1 MPSQPNFVRIRSLGA
16 FVLVAL
22 LLVTSVI
29 GCSQTPS
36 ASSSE
41 TASPSASP
49 SSSSSAAE
57 SAPSAPETRVFT
69 DGLGREVEIPVHPQR
84 VVVSEFS
91 SQALTVGVKPIGLGP
106 NDLKN
111 AFTQAQ
117 LTDIDDVGDPPNAE
131 KILDLKP
138 DLIIFSQYM
147 PEIYPDAMAQIEK
160 IAPVVYIAFEDPI
173 YDVLTTV
180 ADALGKTEEAA
191 EWIKGYEAERDQ
203 VREEVQ
209 EALGEQTVS
218 IFRIQKGRLRIYLST
233 NFGGYALRSALGAK
247 APEAVQEEIAKAKW
261 ANAVEISLEKLPEY
275 AGDKMLV
282 IVAGEGDDQDEYQ
295 AIKDTA
301 LWKSLPA
308 VKNGDVYFLDTLKY
322 YNSDNVTVRET
333 MKEMAA
339 LLTGKAP

>member
-180 ADALGKTEEAA
+180 ADALGKRKRPRNGSKAT
-191 EWIKGYEAERDQ
+191 R
-203 VREEVQ
+203 
-209 EALGEQTVS
+209 
-218 IFRIQKGRLRIYLST
+218 
-233 NFGGYALRSALGAK
+233 RSAIRSEKRSRRRSANRPCRSSEFRRAACAFIS
-247 APEAVQEEIAKAKW
+247 AP
-261 ANAVEISLEKLPEY
+261 ISGVTRCDPLWERRLLKPCRRRSPRRN
-275 AGDKMLV
+275 GPMR
-282 IVAGEGDDQDEYQ
+282 
-295 AIKDTA
+295 
-301 LWKSLPA
+301 WKSRWRSCRNMPGTRCL
-308 VKNGDVYFLDTLKY
+308 
-322 YNSDNVTVRET
+322 
-333 MKEMAA
+333 
-339 LLTGKAP
+339 